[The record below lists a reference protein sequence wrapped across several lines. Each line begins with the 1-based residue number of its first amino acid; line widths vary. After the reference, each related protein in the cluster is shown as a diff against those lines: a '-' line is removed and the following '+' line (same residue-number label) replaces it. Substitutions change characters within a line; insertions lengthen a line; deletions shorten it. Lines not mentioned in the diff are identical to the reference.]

1 MTIATGL
8 LVYILCWWLIWFMIL
23 PIGIVTQEE
32 SGEKIVKGTVK
43 SAPVRPRLFRKVV
56 ATTIVSALV
65 WGVIFY
71 LIETA

>member
-8 LVYILCWWLIWFMIL
+8 LVYVLCWWLVWFMFL

-32 SGEKIVKGTVK
+32 SGEEIVKGTVK
-43 SAPVRPRLFRKVV
+43 SAPVRPRLLLKVV

-65 WGVIFY
+65 WGVIYY

>member
-1 MTIATGL
+1 ML
-8 LVYILCWWLIWFMIL
+8 L

-43 SAPVRPRLFRKVV
+43 SAAVKPRLLMKAG
-56 ATTIVSALV
+56 ATTIITGLV
-65 WGVIFY
+65 WGVIYY

>member
-8 LVYILCWWLIWFMIL
+8 LVYVLCWWLVWFMFL

-43 SAPVRPRLFRKVV
+43 SAPVRPRLLLKVV

-65 WGVIFY
+65 WGVIYY